1 MKKAAIFKEKSKGS
15 KYIELVAKPD
25 SQEAGRKKVEPL
37 CFVIDFLVVV
47 CALVVVPFGALM

>member
-1 MKKAAIFKEKSKGS
+1 MKMAAIFQKKSKGS
-15 KYIELVAKPD
+15 KNIELVAKPE